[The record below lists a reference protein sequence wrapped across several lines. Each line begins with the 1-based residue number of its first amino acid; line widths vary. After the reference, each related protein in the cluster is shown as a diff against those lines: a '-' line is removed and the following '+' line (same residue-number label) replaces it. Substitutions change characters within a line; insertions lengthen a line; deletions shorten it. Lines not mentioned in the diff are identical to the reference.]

1 MNMKTKLLVC
11 FGSLLC
17 VAASSSPFGWPLAR
31 LTVQVRNE
39 DGEVVSGAK
48 VQINFRE
55 RLSDRDARVVGETDR
70 QGKFAGEGYSDRRL
84 GATVTK
90 EAYYDSGAGWTIFKD
105 PLVGKWQPWDPVAE
119 VVLRPIGKPVPLAVK
134 RVRTH
139 VPVLDVLC
147 GYDLQKGDWVAPY
160 GKGAQSDFT
169 FKVSRDYKDWFNFTV
184 EAQVTF
190 PQQLDGLLR
199 MKAPPYG
206 RNSVFCWERN
216 APETGYVAPHA
227 IRFVNHD
234 PRTDRQPERT
244 FDPNKE
250 REQGY
255 FFRVRTVEE
264 NGKII
269 AANYGKITDDIGIE
283 PRDSKT
289 CQISFTYYF
298 NPASLDR
305 NVEWDPKRNLLP
317 GLTFEETPQ
326 SP

>member
-1 MNMKTKLLVC
+1 MKTRILILVGALL
-11 FGSLLC
+11 G
-17 VAASSSPFGWPLAR
+17 VAAALPQVGWPLAKM
-31 LTVQVRNE
+31 TVRVT
-39 DGEVVSGAK
+39 GERGEIISGAK
-48 VQINFRE
+48 VKIGFRE
-55 RLSDRDARVVGETDR
+55 RLSNRDVWSVGVTDR
-70 QGKFAGEGYSDRRL
+70 QGEFTAEGFSDRRL
-84 GATVTK
+84 LSSASMDG
-90 EAYYDSGAGWTIFKD
+90 YYDSGSPGTIFHD
-105 PLVGKWQPWDPVAE
+105 PLAGKWQPWNPVAGI
-119 VVLRPIGKPVPLAVK
+119 VLRPIGKPVLLAVK
-134 RVRTH
+134 RVRTDI
-139 VPVLDVLC
+139 PVLDVPC

-160 GKGAQSDFT
+160 GKGSQSDFT
-169 FKVSRDYKDWFNFTV
+169 FKVRRDYKDWFNFTV

-216 APETGYVAPHA
+216 AAETGYVAPHA

-234 PRTDRQPERT
+234 PRTDQQPERT
-244 FDPNKE
+244 FDLTKE

-269 AANYGKITDDIGIE
+269 AAHYGKITGDIGIE

-298 NPASLDR
+298 NPAALDR